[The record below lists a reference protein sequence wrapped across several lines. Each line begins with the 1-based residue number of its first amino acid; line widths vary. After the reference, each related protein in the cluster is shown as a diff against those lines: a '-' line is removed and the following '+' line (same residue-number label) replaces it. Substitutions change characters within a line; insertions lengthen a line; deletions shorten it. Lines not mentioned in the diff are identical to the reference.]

1 MPIPARKGIRFSA
14 HRFSGNMDVRGTNMR
29 GLILVAIWLVLALC
43 PASAADAVGHAT
55 AGLDPVALIRRIETQ
70 YQGRSSHGKITM
82 EIKTR
87 HWQRTLMME
96 AWSEGRDRF
105 LTRILEPRKE
115 RGTGTL
121 KVADDIWNYFPRIDR
136 LVKIPSS
143 MMGDRWMGSHLTND
157 DLVKEGKVEE
167 LYVLTI
173 ERRSGPVVV
182 IAGVPKPDAAVVWG
196 KIRYEADLEKEVPVR
211 VEYFDEENA
220 LVRTVVFSD
229 LKELDGR
236 WIPMKFTVCPVEEP
250 DERTTMTYDDL
261 KFDVAHEKD
270 LFTIQRL
277 RRAP

>member
-1 MPIPARKGIRFSA
+1 
-14 HRFSGNMDVRGTNMR
+14 MR
-29 GLILVAIWLVLALC
+29 GFILAALFVFF
-43 PASAADAVGHAT
+43 ANGTVVAADAVGSAV
-55 AGLDPVALIRRIETQ
+55 ADLDPAALIRKIETQ
-70 YQGRSSHGKITM
+70 YQGQSSHGNLTM
-82 EIKTR
+82 AIKTR
-87 HWQRTLMME
+87 QWQRTLVME

-121 KVADDIWNYFPRIDR
+121 KAGDDIWNYFPRIDR

-157 DLVKEGKVEE
+157 DLAKEGKVDE
-167 LYVLTI
+167 LYELTV
-173 ERRSGPVVV
+173 ERRDGPRV
-182 IAGVPKPDAAVVWG
+182 IISGVPRPDAAVVWG

-220 LVRTVVFSD
+220 LVRTMVFSD
-229 LKELDGR
+229 LQKIDGR

-250 DERTTMTYDDL
+250 DEQTVMTYDDL
-261 KFDVAHEKD
+261 KFDVVIEKD